1 MTTPANLTYTDLQT
15 RVANALRIPTNN
27 TAEMTKIQALI
38 NAVYRDIAAKQDWW
52 WLLKSTVINT
62 EARIDDAA
70 LQVTQNSTAFTFSA
84 APQRNSV
91 NVSVALNRVVVP
103 GLANDSLAVYVVS
116 SSHAAGDTAAQF
128 DAAYTD
134 VTSTGTA
141 GRVYKDSYA
150 LPADTGKVLHV
161 KRFGEVL
168 PLKRVGI
175 EEMSYYKSF
184 DQSEGKPRAYAVYDF
199 AAVGDPT
206 SARLLQVH
214 PYPDKM
220 YRLEVWY
227 KQTLNTELT
236 GTTQPFVP
244 DDYREVL
251 YYGALA
257 RGYAIFLN
265 DVERG
270 KYFQQLFN
278 DLMALMS
285 AQQREYARDQAGV
298 APDDT
303 YRAGRRPRRSGTT
316 TLGGWFDRLPFQP

>member
-1 MTTPANLTYTDLQT
+1 MTVPANLTYTDIQT

-27 TAEMTKIQALI
+27 TAEMTKIAGVV

-62 EARIDDAA
+62 VARIDDSA
-70 LQVTQNSTAFTFSA
+70 LQVTQDSAAFTFSA
-84 APQRNSV
+84 APQRNST
-91 NVSVALNRVVVP
+91 NVSVAGNRVVIP
-103 GLANDSLAVYVVS
+103 GLANDSLAVFVVT
-116 SSHAAGDTAAQF
+116 SSHSAGDTTASF

-141 GRVYKDSYA
+141 GRVYQDSYA
-150 LPADTGKVLHV
+150 LPADTGKVIHV
-161 KRFGEVL
+161 KRFGDVL
-168 PLKRVGI
+168 PLKRVGL
-175 EEMSYYKSF
+175 EEMTHYKMF
-184 DQSEGKPRAYAVYDF
+184 DQSEGKPQAYAVYDF
-199 AAVGDPT
+199 QTVGDPS
-206 SARLLQVH
+206 SARLLQIH

-220 YRLEVWY
+220 YRLEVFY
-227 KQTLNTELT
+227 KQTLNTELAT
-236 GTTQPFVP
+236 TTQPFIP

-257 RGYAIFLN
+257 RGYPIFLN

-303 YRAGRRPRRSGTT
+303 YRMGRRPRRSGMT